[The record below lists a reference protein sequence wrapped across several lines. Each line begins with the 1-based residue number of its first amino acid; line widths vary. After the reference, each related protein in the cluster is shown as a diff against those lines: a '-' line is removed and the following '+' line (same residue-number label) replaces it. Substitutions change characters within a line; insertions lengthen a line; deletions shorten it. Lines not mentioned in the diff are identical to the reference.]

1 LVLFVQLVQDKR
13 KEKEVGTIRSF
24 KDIECWQGARALV
37 RCVYLLSRKEHFKKD
52 FDLVSQIRRS
62 AVSSMANVAEGFH
75 RSSKKDFLKYLDY
88 ARSSIAETVS
98 HGYVALDQGYI
109 SEKEMAELELQA
121 DAVWKKM
128 NAFIAY
134 LDRDLKK

>member
-1 LVLFVQLVQDKR
+1 M
-13 KEKEVGTIRSF
+13 GTIKSF
-24 KDIECWQGARALV
+24 KDIECWQGARELV
-37 RCVYLLSRKEHFKKD
+37 RRVYLLTRKENFKKD
-52 FDLVSQIRRS
+52 FELVSQIRRS

-88 ARSSIAETVS
+88 ARSSVAETVS
-98 HGYVALDQGYI
+98 HGYVALDQGYL
-109 SEKEMAELELQA
+109 SEKEMAELESQA
-121 DAVWKKM
+121 DAVWRKM

>member
-1 LVLFVQLVQDKR
+1 M
-13 KEKEVGTIRSF
+13 
-24 KDIECWQGARALV
+24 
-37 RCVYLLSRKEHFKKD
+37 
-52 FDLVSQIRRS
+52 VSQIRRS

-88 ARSSIAETVS
+88 ARSSVAETVS
-98 HGYVALDQGYI
+98 HGYVALDQGYL
-109 SEKEMAELELQA
+109 SEKEMAELESQA
-121 DAVWKKM
+121 DAVWRKM

>member
-1 LVLFVQLVQDKR
+1 M
-13 KEKEVGTIRSF
+13 GTIKSF
-24 KDIECWQGARALV
+24 KDIECWQGARELV
-37 RCVYLLSRKEHFKKD
+37 RSVYLLSRKEHFKKD
-52 FDLVSQIRRS
+52 FELVSQIRRS

-88 ARSSIAETVS
+88 ARSSVAETVS

-109 SEKEMAELELQA
+109 SEKEMAELESHA
-121 DAVWKKM
+121 DVVWKKM

-134 LDRDLKK
+134 LDKDLKK

>member
-1 LVLFVQLVQDKR
+1 M
-13 KEKEVGTIRSF
+13 GTIKSF
-24 KDIECWQGARALV
+24 KDIECWQGARELV
-37 RCVYLLSRKEHFKKD
+37 RRVYLLTRKEHFKKD
-52 FDLVSQIRRS
+52 FELVSQIRRS

-88 ARSSIAETVS
+88 ARSSVAETVS

-109 SEKEMAELELQA
+109 SEKEMAELESQA

-134 LDRDLKK
+134 LDKDLRK